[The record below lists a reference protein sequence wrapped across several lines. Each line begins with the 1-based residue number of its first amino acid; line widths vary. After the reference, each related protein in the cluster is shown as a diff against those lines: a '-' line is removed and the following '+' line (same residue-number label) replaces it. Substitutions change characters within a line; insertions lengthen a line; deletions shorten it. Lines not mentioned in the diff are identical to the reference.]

1 MGGRH
6 LSEPQITTS
15 GRLGTGLE
23 AIALFALLVVRGWL
37 LWLVIP
43 IAILGW
49 LVMSPLRLAL
59 DKPYITP
66 GKLIGWADMNLIA
79 MLGQVLARPFGRRS
93 DFTPWS
99 RVLSVEHRVSIID
112 PW

>member
-6 LSEPQITTS
+6 LTEQMDAN
-15 GRLGTGLE
+15 RHLGSGLE
-23 AIALFALLVVRGWL
+23 AVALFTLLVVRGWL

-43 IAILGW
+43 IALLGW
-49 LVMSPLRLAL
+49 LVTSPIRLIL
-59 DKPYITP
+59 GKPYITA
-66 GKLIGWADMNLIA
+66 GKLIGWADMNLTAAIGQ
-79 MLGQVLARPFGRRS
+79 MLVRPFGQRS

-99 RVLSVEHRVSIID
+99 KVLSVEHRVSIID